1 MNDAPDLDPSS
12 RQKPERTKLR
22 IAAGCLSLAL
32 VGSLLLCPRPHVSGT
47 KRRPAP
53 TPAQQQPPVPRA
65 NSSLDP
71 ELICSTRS
79 AGAAA
84 NRV

>member
-1 MNDAPDLDPSS
+1 MNDAPDLTSC
-12 RQKPERTKLR
+12 QKPAWGKRCVV
-22 IAAGCLSLAL
+22 AGCLSLAL
-32 VGSLLLCPRPHVSGT
+32 VSSLLLCPRPHVPGT